1 MKSILLKF
9 SFFLLL
15 LSITVSCKKNQ
26 VGGKATLKG
35 VVEHHGVPIPNA
47 VVYIKYNT
55 TEFPGEDGT
64 TYNTSVTA
72 DDQGNYNINFY
83 KGSYYVY
90 AVGLDMNIPYPYTVS
105 GGMSLSIRNNENLT
119 KDIAVTEE

>member
-1 MKSILLKF
+1 MKSTLLKLSCILLLIGI
-9 SFFLLL
+9 S
-15 LSITVSCKKNQ
+15 VSCKKNQ

-72 DDQGNYNINFY
+72 DEKGNFNINFY
-83 KGSYYVY
+83 KGSYYIY

-105 GGMSLSIRNNENLT
+105 GGMSFSIRNNENLT

>member
-1 MKSILLKF
+1 MKSTLLKL
-9 SFFLLL
+9 SFILLL

-64 TYNTSVTA
+64 TYNTSVAA
-72 DDQGNYNINFY
+72 DDQGNYSINFY
-83 KGSYYVY
+83 KGSYYIY

-105 GGMSLSIRNNENLT
+105 GGMSFSIRNNENLT
-119 KDIAVTEE
+119 KNIAVTEE

>member
-1 MKSILLKF
+1 MNTFLKLSLVICLLTF
-9 SFFLLL
+9 
-15 LSITVSCKKNQ
+15 VAACKKNQ

-35 VVEHHGVPIPNA
+35 VVAHHNKPIPNA

-55 TEFPGEDGT
+55 SEFPSDDGT

-72 DDQGNYNINFY
+72 DDQGNYSIDFY
-83 KGSYYVY
+83 RGTYYVY
-90 AVGLDMNIPYPYTVS
+90 AIGLDMDIPYPYKVR
-105 GGMSLSIRNNENLT
+105 GGLSVSIRNKEHLT

>member
-1 MKSILLKF
+1 MKSTILKLSFILL
-9 SFFLLL
+9 LIG
-15 LSITVSCKKNQ
+15 ITVSCKKNQ

-72 DDQGNYNINFY
+72 DNQGNYTIDFY
-83 KGSYYVY
+83 KGTYYVY
-90 AVGLDMNIPYPYTVS
+90 AVGLDMDIPYPYKVS
-105 GGMSLSIRNNENLT
+105 GGTSISIRNRENMT
-119 KDIAVTEE
+119 KNLAVTEE

>member
-1 MKSILLKF
+1 MKSIFLKLTVLIF
-9 SFFLLL
+9 V
-15 LSITVSCKKNQ
+15 LSLTIGCKKNQ

-35 VVEHHGVPIPNA
+35 VVAHHGKAIPNA

-55 TEFPGEDGT
+55 SEFPSSDGT

-72 DDQGNYNINFY
+72 DDQGNYSIDFY
-83 KGSYYVY
+83 KGTYYVY
-90 AVGLDMNIPYPYTVS
+90 AVGLDMDIHYPYKVS
-105 GGMSLSIRNNENLT
+105 GGMSISIRNREHLN

>member
-1 MKSILLKF
+1 MNTFIKF
-9 SFFLLL
+9 SLVICLLTFV
-15 LSITVSCKKNQ
+15 IACKKNQ

-35 VVEHHGVPIPNA
+35 VVAHHSKPIPNA

-55 TEFPGEDGT
+55 SEFPSDDGT

-72 DDQGNYNINFY
+72 DEQGNYSIDFY
-83 KGSYYVY
+83 KGTYYIY
-90 AVGLDMNIPYPYTVS
+90 AVGLDMDIPYPYKVS
-105 GGMSLSIRNNENLT
+105 GGLSVSIRNKENLT

>member
-1 MKSILLKF
+1 MKSSLLKF

-72 DDQGNYNINFY
+72 DDQGNYSINFY
-83 KGSYYVY
+83 KGSYYVC

>member
-1 MKSILLKF
+1 MKSSLLKF

-72 DDQGNYNINFY
+72 DDQGNYSINFY

-90 AVGLDMNIPYPYTVS
+90 AVSLDMNIPYPYTVS